1 MNHPHVFYSHRFIKE
16 SLMMKRFLFAVAAV
30 VCCSSS
36 IFAQDIFFAFGS
48 GAAATDAQAL
58 DAADGTTGQVNL
70 YSRTGLALDG
80 IQFGFEV
87 NTDVVELT
95 GGSAFDEEFNVI
107 GGTRYNAPPLLVVE
121 AGGGNYGGV
130 NLTEQGLGSSV
141 GELFDPGFDADAG
154 GFLLATLDFDVV
166 GNGTAVFNP
175 VLFGEGF
182 RDTDFIDITDSI
194 TFGTAALTVTGVEE
208 VPGIPEPSSALLLA
222 FGVAGYAARRRR

>member
-1 MNHPHVFYSHRFIKE
+1 
-16 SLMMKRFLFAVAAV
+16 MKRFLFAVAAV

-48 GAAATDAQAL
+48 GAAATDTQAL

-95 GGSAFDEEFNVI
+95 GGSAFDETFNVI

-130 NLTEQGLGSSV
+130 NLTENGLGSSV

-194 TFGTAALTVTGVEE
+194 TFGSAALTVAGVDNT
-208 VPGIPEPSSALLLA
+208 GIPEPSSALLLA

>member
-1 MNHPHVFYSHRFIKE
+1 
-16 SLMMKRFLFAVAAV
+16 MKRFLFAVAAV

-48 GAAATDAQAL
+48 GAASTDSQSL
-58 DAADGTTGQVNL
+58 DVTTDGTTGQVNIF
-70 YSRTGLALDG
+70 SRTGLALDG

-95 GGSAFDEEFNVI
+95 GGSAFDETFNVI

-130 NLTEQGLGSSV
+130 NLTENGLGTSV

-166 GNGTAVFNP
+166 GNGTALFNP

-182 RDTDFIDITDSI
+182 RDTDFIDITDDI
-194 TFGTAALTVTGVEE
+194 TFGTAALTVTGVASTG
-208 VPGIPEPSSALLLA
+208 VPEPSSALLLA

>member
-1 MNHPHVFYSHRFIKE
+1 
-16 SLMMKRFLFAVAAV
+16 MKRFLFAVAAV

-48 GAAATDAQAL
+48 GAASTDSQSL
-58 DAADGTTGQVNL
+58 DVTTDGTTGQVNL
-70 YSRTGLALDG
+70 YSRTGLGLDG

-95 GGSAFDEEFNVI
+95 GGSAFDETFNVI

-130 NLTEQGLGSSV
+130 NLTEQGLGTFI

-194 TFGTAALTVTGVEE
+194 TFGTAALTVTGVENT
-208 VPGIPEPSSALLLA
+208 GIPEPSSALLLA

>member
-1 MNHPHVFYSHRFIKE
+1 
-16 SLMMKRFLFAVAAV
+16 MKRFLFAVAAV

-48 GAAATDAQAL
+48 GAASTDSQSL
-58 DAADGTTGQVNL
+58 DVTTDGTTGQVNL
-70 YSRTGLALDG
+70 YSRTGLGLDG

-95 GGSAFDEEFNVI
+95 GGSAFDEPFNVI

-130 NLTEQGLGSSV
+130 NLTENGLGSSV

-194 TFGTAALTVTGVEE
+194 TFGSAALTVTGVADAPG

>member
-1 MNHPHVFYSHRFIKE
+1 
-16 SLMMKRFLFAVAAV
+16 MKRFLFAVAAV

-48 GAAATDAQAL
+48 GAAATDSQSL
-58 DAADGTTGQVNL
+58 DVTTDGTSGQVNIF
-70 YSRTGLALDG
+70 SRTGLELPAL
-80 IQFGFEV
+80 QFGFEV

-95 GGSAFDEEFNVI
+95 GGSAFDDEFNTI
-107 GGTRYNAPPLLVVE
+107 GGFRFDSPPTLNVE

-130 NLTEQGLGSSV
+130 AILENGVGS
-141 GELFDPGFDADAG
+141 GIGQLFDPGFDADAG
-154 GFLLATLDFDVV
+154 GFLLATLNFDVV
-166 GNGTAVFNP
+166 GNGTATFNP

-182 RDTDFIDITDSI
+182 RDADFIDITDSI
-194 TFGTAALTVTGVEE
+194 TFGSAALTVTGVADAPG

>member
-1 MNHPHVFYSHRFIKE
+1 
-16 SLMMKRFLFAVAAV
+16 MKRFLFAVAAV

-48 GAAATDAQAL
+48 GAASTDSQSL
-58 DAADGTTGQVNL
+58 DVTTDGTTGQVNL

-95 GGSAFDEEFNVI
+95 GGSAFDETFNVI

-130 NLTEQGLGSSV
+130 NLTENGLGSSV

-194 TFGTAALTVTGVEE
+194 TFGSAALTVAGVDNT
-208 VPGIPEPSSALLLA
+208 GIPEPSSALLLA

>member
-1 MNHPHVFYSHRFIKE
+1 
-16 SLMMKRFLFAVAAV
+16 MMKRFLFAVAAV

-48 GAAATDAQAL
+48 GAAASDSQSL
-58 DAADGTTGQVNL
+58 DVTTDGTTGQVNL

-95 GGSAFDEEFNVI
+95 GGSAFDDEFNTI
-107 GGTRYNAPPLLVVE
+107 GGFRFDAPPTLNVVD
-121 AGGGNYGGV
+121 AGGGNFGGV
-130 NLTEQGLGSSV
+130 ALLENGVGSSI
-141 GELFDPGFDADAG
+141 GEIFDPGFDADAG

-166 GNGTAVFNP
+166 GNGTATFNP
-175 VLFGEGF
+175 VFFGEGF

-194 TFGTAALTVTGVEE
+194 TFGSAALTVTGVADAPG

>member
-1 MNHPHVFYSHRFIKE
+1 
-16 SLMMKRFLFAVAAV
+16 MKRFLFAVAAV

-48 GAAATDAQAL
+48 GAASTDSQSL
-58 DAADGTTGQVNL
+58 DVTTDGTTGQVNL

-95 GGSAFDEEFNVI
+95 GGSAFDETFNVI

-130 NLTEQGLGSSV
+130 NLTENGLGTSV

-194 TFGTAALTVTGVEE
+194 TFGSAALTVAGVDNT
-208 VPGIPEPSSALLLA
+208 GIPEPSSALLLA

>member
-1 MNHPHVFYSHRFIKE
+1 
-16 SLMMKRFLFAVAAV
+16 MKRFLFAVAAV

-58 DAADGTTGQVNL
+58 DAALDTSGQVNIF
-70 YSRTGLALDG
+70 SRTGLALPAL
-80 IQFGFEV
+80 QFGFEV

-95 GGSAFDEEFNVI
+95 GGSAFDEPFNVI

-130 NLTEQGLGSSV
+130 NLTENGLGSSV

-194 TFGTAALTVTGVEE
+194 TFGSAALTVTGVADAPG